1 MGRGSQQKNDRPA
14 HVFLKRAT
22 REQFRE
28 QRLRQG
34 RMLWWSGR
42 QDWVDSKRT
51 FRGSQISRELAFR
64 ETCTGT
70 CRTHTAC
77 VTKVFLGPP
86 TDCSLTVRGARAS
99 GQKKPRIG
107 ERRRRIW
114 AQLHDERPPNA
125 CPAPSTRMGWPQ
137 RGLREQ
143 PRKAAADARFIVY
156 VRLVVPSLGHR
167 ASSAAMRG
175 WSRAWCRVL

>member
-34 RMLWWSGR
+34 RMPVVGPARLGKQKS
-42 QDWVDSKRT
+42 T
-51 FRGSQISRELAFR
+51 FRGSQISPR
-64 ETCTGT
+64 TCISRYVPVAYSV
-70 CRTHTAC
+70 CNQ
-77 VTKVFLGPP
+77 
-86 TDCSLTVRGARAS
+86 SLSWSPYRLRPHRPIRGARAFS
-99 GQKKPRIG
+99 PKKATH
-107 ERRRRIW
+107 RRASATDLGAVARAR
-114 AQLHDERPPNA
+114 APVLNA